1 MSSIP
6 PTAAAVTA
14 AAAMQAPQ
22 TNVAASA
29 GHLQAVSVP
38 VRSLRHDVIAGFLG
52 FLPGAASGVTKCIVG
67 HPFDTIKVRMQTEGG
82 FGRFKGPM
90 DCLVQT
96 MKLEGIRGLYK
107 GVTPP
112 LIGWF
117 IIDSVMWRCYL
128 EMQTIIRRT
137 NTNVVRKGGE
147 LLISEH
153 AMAGAVAGVVSCVV
167 VTPIEQVKA
176 RLQVQYHDR
185 GSIQYSGPI
194 DCMRK
199 LVRNNGVRGL
209 YKGFAGTVLFR
220 LFISVY
226 FAGYQ
231 SYLRLFR
238 RKAVPEGAAI
248 FLSGGLAASTLWL
261 FAFPADVLKN
271 RMMAQPDVKPR
282 KYESLRQC
290 ISYIYKNE
298 GYRGFFRGF
307 VPCMLRSFPT
317 NGAAFVAAEAV
328 LRAIPARK

>member
-1 MSSIP
+1 
-6 PTAAAVTA
+6 
-14 AAAMQAPQ
+14 MQAPA
-22 TNVAASA
+22 THTATAATAASTIV
-29 GHLQAVSVP
+29 LVP
-38 VRSLRHDVIAGFLG
+38 GRPLRRDVIASFLG

-82 FGRFKGPM
+82 FGRFKGPLH
-90 DCLVQT
+90 CFVQT
-96 MKLEGIRGLYK
+96 MKLEGVRGLYK

-128 EMQTIIRRT
+128 EMQSIIRRARP
-137 NTNVVRKGGE
+137 RKNGE

-153 AMAGAVAGVVSCVV
+153 AMAGAVAGVTSCFV

-185 GSIQYSGPI
+185 GSIQYSGPV

-199 LVRNNGVRGL
+199 LVRNNGVLGL

-238 RKAVPEGAAI
+238 RKSVPEGAAI

-261 FAFPADVLKN
+261 FAFPTDVLKN

-290 ISYIYKNE
+290 IAYIYKHE
-298 GYRGFFRGF
+298 GYKGFFRGF

-328 LRAIPARK
+328 LRVIPARK